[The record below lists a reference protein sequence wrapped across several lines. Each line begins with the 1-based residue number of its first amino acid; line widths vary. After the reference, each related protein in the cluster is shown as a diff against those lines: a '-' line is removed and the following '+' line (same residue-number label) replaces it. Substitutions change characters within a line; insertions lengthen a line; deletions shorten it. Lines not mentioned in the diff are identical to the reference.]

1 MRFLCLLSAA
11 VTAALVAAAPA
22 IAQTVQL
29 PSPAASSLDRVI
41 PTQYG
46 APISPPPPAWD
57 PYAPQAAQVFPTPA
71 ANPTPSWA
79 PSAIGGQPGYPTY
92 PTAGGSSM
100 PQIAPDMG
108 TSGNA
113 LSQNPTLQ
121 QTMRLY
127 QGARG
132 SWAYLFG
139 NNSGTQLGINEL
151 DTSATFALPFF
162 FNSPA
167 NLNKAPLLITPGFGL
182 QLWNGPNMVTTGD
195 DLPPST
201 YDVFLDTSWN
211 PQMTPLFG
219 AELGIRVGIFTAW
232 DTFVWDSWRLMGRAI
247 GTINLTPT
255 MQGKVGIV
263 YLDRN
268 QVKLLPAVGMTWIPD
283 PNSRYDIF
291 FPAPKA
297 AKRFSQWRNKSIW
310 GFLAGEYGGG
320 AWTFTQAN
328 MNGAVTEYDY
338 NDVRITGGVEM
349 VPVTAQGLAGSFEV
363 GYVFARNL
371 YYVDGARNLNLND
384 TLMLRLGLA
393 Y

>member
-46 APISPPPPAWD
+46 APISPPPPTWD

>member
-1 MRFLCLLSAA
+1 MRLLRLLSAA

-46 APISPPPPAWD
+46 APMSPPPPAWD

-92 PTAGGSSM
+92 PTAGGSSL

-139 NNSGTQLGINEL
+139 NNTGTQLGVNEL

-167 NLNKAPLLITPGFGL
+167 NLNRAPLLITPGFGL

-195 DLPPST
+195 DLAPST

-255 MQGKVGIV
+255 MQGKIGIV

-268 QVKLLPAVGMTWIPD
+268 QVKLLPAVGMTWVPD
-283 PNSRYDIF
+283 ANSRYDIF

-297 AKRFSQWRNKSIW
+297 AKRFTQWRNKSIW

-328 MNGAVTEYDY
+328 MNGAVTEFDY

>member
-1 MRFLCLLSAA
+1 VDSRA
-11 VTAALVAAAPA
+11 TRPIRRPA
-22 IAQTVQL
+22 DHPCRRSRPTW
-29 PSPAASSLDRVI
+29 DRLATPCRKTP
-41 PTQYG
+41 PTSRRCG
-46 APISPPPPAWD
+46 
-57 PYAPQAAQVFPTPA
+57 
-71 ANPTPSWA
+71 
-79 PSAIGGQPGYPTY
+79 
-92 PTAGGSSM
+92 
-100 PQIAPDMG
+100 
-108 TSGNA
+108 
-113 LSQNPTLQ
+113 
-121 QTMRLY
+121 
-127 QGARG
+127 
-132 SWAYLFG
+132 WAYLFG
-139 NNSGTQLGINEL
+139 NGSGSNVAVNEL

-167 NLNKAPLLITPGFGL
+167 NLNRAPLLITPGFGL
-182 QLWNGPNMVTTGD
+182 QLWNGPDMFTTGC

-201 YDVFLDTSWN
+201 YDVFLDTAWN

-247 GTINLTPT
+247 GTLNLTPT

-268 QVKLLPAVGMTWIPD
+268 QVKLLPAVGLTWIPD
-283 PNSRYDIF
+283 ANSRYDIF
-291 FPAPKA
+291 FPSPKA
-297 AKRFSQWRNKSIW
+297 AKRFTQWRNKSLW

-328 MNGAVTEYDY
+328 MNGAVTEFDY
-338 NDVRITGGVEM
+338 NDVRISGGVEM

>member
-1 MRFLCLLSAA
+1 L
-11 VTAALVAAAPA
+11 PA
-22 IAQTVQL
+22 
-29 PSPAASSLDRVI
+29 PAASALDRVI
-41 PTQYG
+41 PAQYG
-46 APISPPPPAWD
+46 APISPPPPTWD
-57 PYAPQAAQVFPTPA
+57 PYAPQAAQVFPTPSA
-71 ANPTPSWA
+71 SPTPSWA
-79 PSAIGGQPGYPTY
+79 SSAIGGQPGYPTY
-92 PTAGGSSM
+92 PTAGGPSL
-100 PQIAPDMG
+100 PQITPDMG
-108 TSGNA
+108 TAGNA
-113 LSQNPTLQ
+113 LGQNPTVQ

-139 NNSGTQLGINEL
+139 NGSNNNLGVNEL
-151 DTSATFALPFF
+151 DTSATFAVPFF

-167 NLNKAPLLITPGFGL
+167 NLNRAPLLLTPGFGL
-182 QLWNGPNMVTTGD
+182 QLWNGPNMFTTGC

-201 YDVFLDTSWN
+201 YDVFLDTAWN

-232 DTFVWDSWRLMGRAI
+232 DTFVWESWRIMGRAI
-247 GTINLTPT
+247 GTVNLTPT

-268 QVKLLPAVGMTWIPD
+268 QIKLLPAVGMTWVPD
-283 PNSRYDIF
+283 ANSRYDIF

-297 AKRFSQWRNKSIW
+297 AKRFTQWRNKSLW

-328 MNGAVTEYDY
+328 MNGAVTPFDY

-371 YYVDGARNLNLND
+371 YYVDGARNLNLTD

>member
-1 MRFLCLLSAA
+1 MRFFRLVSATL
-11 VTAALVAAAPA
+11 TAAFVAAAPA
-22 IAQTVQL
+22 AAQTVQL
-29 PSPAASSLDRVI
+29 PSAAASSLDRVI
-41 PTQYG
+41 ATQYG
-46 APISPPPPAWD
+46 APISPPPPTWD
-57 PYAPQAAQVFPTPA
+57 PYAPQASQVFPTPA

-92 PTAGGSSM
+92 PTAGGSSL

-108 TSGNA
+108 TGGNA
-113 LSQNPTLQ
+113 LTQSPTFQ

-127 QGARG
+127 QGVRG

-139 NNSGTQLGINEL
+139 NNTGTQLGINEL

-167 NLNKAPLLITPGFGL
+167 NLNRAPLLITPGFGL
-182 QLWNGPNMVTTGD
+182 QLWNGPNMDTTGD

-201 YDVFLDTSWN
+201 YDVFIDTSWN

-232 DTFVWDSWRLMGRAI
+232 DTFVWDSWRLMGRAL

-268 QVKLLPAVGMTWIPD
+268 QVKLLPAVGMTWVPD
-283 PNSRYDIF
+283 ANSRYDIF

-297 AKRFSQWRNKSIW
+297 AKRFTQWRNKSIW

-384 TLMLRLGLA
+384 TIMLRLGLA